1 MPATARQLQQFLAS
15 LEPGLAKAFNDA
27 VESIR
32 ARSNIGA
39 LESAIQALDYEAAF
53 YAAGIRDYSWVY
65 LTEGVRDAYL
75 TAGAFTV
82 AAYVPARFGL
92 DFNINNPRAQQ
103 WLATYSSEKIVV
115 EFDRGQRAAIRQ
127 IIANGFD
134 LGDNPRTTALDIV
147 GRVSKQT
154 GRRSGG
160 VIGLH
165 EQFSDAVIN
174 ARKDLRELNPNYFNR
189 VRRDKRF
196 DKAVRE
202 SFASGKPL
210 SKEMIERISNSYE
223 NSLLK
228 LRADNIARTESL
240 SAMNAAA
247 DEALQQTVDEGL
259 AEADAIEKIWDSSGD
274 ARTREDH
281 RRANG
286 QTVKLGELFVVGG
299 YPMKHPGDTNAPA
312 SQTVNCRCIVRHKID
327 FSRTAL

>member
-1 MPATARQLQQFLAS
+1 
-15 LEPGLAKAFNDA
+15 

-75 TAGAFTV
+75 KAGAFTV
-82 AAYVPARFGL
+82 AADVPARFGL
-92 DFNINNPRAQQ
+92 DFNIDNPRARD
-103 WLATYSSEKIVV
+103 WLASHSSNLVV
-115 EFDRGQRAAIRQ
+115 EINAGQRDAIRQ
-127 IIANGFD
+127 VITSGFE
-134 LGDNPRTTALDIV
+134 LGNNPRTTALDIV

-174 ARKDLRELNPNYFNR
+174 ARKDLKELNSNYFNR

-223 NSLLK
+223 NRLLQT
-228 LRADNIARTESL
+228 RATNVARTESL
-240 SAMNAAA
+240 SAMNSAA
-247 DEALQQTVDEGL
+247 DEALRQVVDEGL
-259 AEADAIEKIWDSSGD
+259 AEADAIEKIWDSSGKSKSRD
-274 ARTREDH
+274 SH
-281 RRANG
+281 RAANG
-286 QTVKLGELFVVGG
+286 QKVKLGDPFIVNG
-299 YPMKHPGDTNAPA
+299 YPMMHPGDRNAPVSEIA
-312 SQTVNCRCIVRHKID
+312 NCACVIRHKIS
-327 FSRTAL
+327 FEKTML